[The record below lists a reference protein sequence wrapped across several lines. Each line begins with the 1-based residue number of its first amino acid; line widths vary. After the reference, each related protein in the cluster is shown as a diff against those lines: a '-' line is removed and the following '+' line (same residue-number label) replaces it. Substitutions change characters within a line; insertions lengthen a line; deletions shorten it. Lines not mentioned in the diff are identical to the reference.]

1 MYQRIRHNSTADT
14 YNPSTLDKRRV
25 TAPVTLPKAP
35 WERMDMKEEDIK
47 KLEELAKRLY
57 EQKQKDK
64 EIDDDGFITI
74 YESSRGSI
82 VKEDAPKD

>member
-1 MYQRIRHNSTADT
+1 
-14 YNPSTLDKRRV
+14 
-25 TAPVTLPKAP
+25 
-35 WERMDMKEEDIK
+35 MKEEDIK

>member
-1 MYQRIRHNSTADT
+1 MYQRIRHNSIDT

-35 WERMDMKEEDIK
+35 WERIDMKEEDIK

-74 YESSRGSI
+74 YESSRGST